1 MTPQHQMF
9 QQQIL
14 AVANTLYNQQR
25 PILMQQYPN
34 GLVPDDADK
43 SLRARCQLAAQQQ
56 VTAGFRARRQQ
67 QMMAAQG
74 GMQQMNGMQNG
85 MGM

>member
-1 MTPQHQMF
+1 V
-9 QQQIL
+9 
-14 AVANTLYNQQR
+14 AVATQLYNQQK
-25 PILMQQYPN
+25 PLLLQQYPS
-34 GLVPDDADK
+34 GMIPDEADK
-43 SLRARCQLAAQQQ
+43 SLRQRCQQAAHQQ
-56 VTAGFRARRQQ
+56 VTANFRARRQQ

>member
-1 MTPQHQMF
+1 
-9 QQQIL
+9 
-14 AVANTLYNQQR
+14 
-25 PILMQQYPN
+25 MQQYPN
-34 GLVPDDADK
+34 GIVPEEADK
-43 SLRARCQLAAQQQ
+43 NLRGRCQQAAHQQ